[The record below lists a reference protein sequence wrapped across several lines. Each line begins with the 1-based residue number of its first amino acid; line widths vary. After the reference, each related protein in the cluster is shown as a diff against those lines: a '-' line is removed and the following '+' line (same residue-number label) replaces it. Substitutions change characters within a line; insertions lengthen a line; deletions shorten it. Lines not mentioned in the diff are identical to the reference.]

1 MSIPPPNSTNASTS
15 TGSRRRAPRVLV
27 VEDDEAPR
35 EFLSMELHSAGFLV
49 AQAADGEQGLVEL
62 LQFAPDVVVL
72 DLMLPKLNG
81 FDVARAARNVE
92 RKESKRRMAIVA
104 VTALSSEALRAE
116 ALAAGCDALLVK
128 PIRATQVVEQVRLL
142 ASRYDDPA
150 SGNTR

>member
-1 MSIPPPNSTNASTS
+1 MSNPPPNLASFITS
-15 TGSRRRAPRVLV
+15 TGSRPRPARVLV

-35 EFLSMELHSAGFLV
+35 EFLSMELHSAGFVV
-49 AQAADGEQGLVEL
+49 AQAADGEQGLEEL

-72 DLMLPKLNG
+72 DLMLPRLNG

-92 RKESKRRMAIVA
+92 RKASKRRMAIVA

-128 PIRATQVVEQVRLL
+128 PVRATQVVEQVRLL
-142 ASRYDDPA
+142 AARSDDPA
-150 SGNTR
+150 SGDAR

>member
-1 MSIPPPNSTNASTS
+1 M
-15 TGSRRRAPRVLV
+15 LV

-35 EFLSMELHSAGFLV
+35 EFLSMELHSAGFVV
-49 AQAADGEQGLVEL
+49 AEAADGEQGLREL
-62 LQFAPDVVVL
+62 LQFMPDVVVL

-81 FDVARAARNVE
+81 FAVARAARTME
-92 RKESKRRMAIVA
+92 RRESRRRMAIVA

-142 ASRYDDPA
+142 AARRDDPA
-150 SGNTR
+150 SGDAR

>member
-1 MSIPPPNSTNASTS
+1 
-15 TGSRRRAPRVLV
+15 
-27 VEDDEAPR
+27 
-35 EFLSMELHSAGFLV
+35 MELHAAGFLV
-49 AQAADGEQGLVEL
+49 AQAADGEQGLEEV

-116 ALAAGCDALLVK
+116 AIAAGCDALLVK
-128 PIRATQVVEQVRLL
+128 PVRATQVVEQVRLL
-142 ASRYDDPA
+142 ASRYRDPA
-150 SGNTR
+150 SGDAH